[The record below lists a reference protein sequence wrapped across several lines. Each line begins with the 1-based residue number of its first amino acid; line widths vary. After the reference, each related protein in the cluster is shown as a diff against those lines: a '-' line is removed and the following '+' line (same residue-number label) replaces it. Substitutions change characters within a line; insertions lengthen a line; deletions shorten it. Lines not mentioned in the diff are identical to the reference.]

1 MHTPPPSEVT
11 QQLEELRR
19 ELEQL
24 KRRSTRPRW
33 VLLAVASLVVAGVAL
48 AQPALSTFQ
57 ADAPARAD
65 EMNTNFTN
73 VAAFTVPPGAVMLF
87 DLAACPTG
95 WSPFAEG
102 TGRLLMGKPGAGT
115 LKQTFGA
122 ALAGNGVPV
131 HGHSTGVAGGHTHSG
146 NTGNWVNWRTTT
158 INYNAVPGY
167 VSPYHIVSNLEIAG
181 AGDHT
186 HAVSTTNASDVL
198 PYVFLTPCRKN

>member
-1 MHTPPPSEVT
+1 MIPPPPSEVT

-33 VLLAVASLVVAGVAL
+33 VVLVVASLVVAGVAL
-48 AQPALSTFQ
+48 AQPALSTF
-57 ADAPARAD
+57 APDAPALAS
-65 EMNTNFTN
+65 EVNGNFTS
-73 VAAFTVPPGAVMLF
+73 VAAFTVPPGAVMHF
-87 DLAACPTG
+87 DLASCPAG
-95 WSPFAEG
+95 WSPFAEA
-102 TGRLLMGKPGAGT
+102 TGRLLMGRPGSGT

-122 ALAGNGVPV
+122 ALAGNTVPV

-146 NTGNWVNWRTTT
+146 NTGNWAGWRTTT

-167 VSPYHIVSNLEIAG
+167 VSSYHIVSNLEIAG

-186 HAVSTTNASDVL
+186 HAVATTNASDVL

>member
-1 MHTPPPSEVT
+1 MDTSPPPAVT

-24 KRRSTRPRW
+24 KRRSTRQRW
-33 VLLAVASLVVAGVAL
+33 VLPLVASLVVAGVAL

-57 ADAPARAD
+57 ADQPARAD
-65 EMNTNFTN
+65 EVNGNFTN

-95 WSPFAEG
+95 WSAFAEG

-122 ALAGNGVPV
+122 ALIGNGVPV
-131 HGHSTGVAGGHTHSG
+131 HGHSTAVAGSHTHSG
-146 NTGNWVNWRTTT
+146 TTGNSIGWRPSVVNYTVIQGVNTPW
-158 INYNAVPGY
+158 
-167 VSPYHIVSNLEIAG
+167 HIVSNLEIAG

-186 HAVSTTNASDVL
+186 HAVATTNASDVL
-198 PYVFLTPCRKN
+198 PYVYLTPCRKN